1 MIKTQCKL
9 LMLTKTTLLYYY
21 GWELLKMRMQ
31 HRNQDLKTADRLLF
45 VFKSFP
51 VVTFL
56 DIQLHWDK
64 RHLPLFRKCLVN
76 CEHLQL
82 YIHAF
87 PILPVCFSVSGCC
100 FLLFRFYF
108 LIIFCKFDLLYYY
121 SVAFNLQY
129 YSFFK
134 S

>member
-1 MIKTQCKL
+1 
-9 LMLTKTTLLYYY
+9 MLTKTTLLYYY

-31 HRNQDLKTADRLLF
+31 HRNQDLKTADRLLL

-51 VVTFL
+51 IVTFL
-56 DIQLHWDK
+56 DFQLHWDK

-87 PILPVCFSVSGCC
+87 PILSVWFSVSGCC

-108 LIIFCKFDLLYYY
+108 LIIFLQIWFTLL
-121 SVAFNLQY
+121 LQRCFQLTVL
-129 YSFFK
+129 FFFQILGNYIGQ
-134 S
+134 